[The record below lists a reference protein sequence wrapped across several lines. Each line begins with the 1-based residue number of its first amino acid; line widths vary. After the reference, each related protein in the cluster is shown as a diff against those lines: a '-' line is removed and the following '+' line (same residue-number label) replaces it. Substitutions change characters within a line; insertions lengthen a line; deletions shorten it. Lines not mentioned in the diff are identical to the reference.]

1 MMSEESPKDR
11 PELDQKLRQRLI
23 EAQHNEITEYRV
35 YARLARRTKDAHN
48 RDILQRI
55 ADEERH
61 HYEFWRKHTGVSLKP
76 KRFQSLFY
84 VFIARFIGL
93 TFAIK
98 LMEKGEEAAQVNY
111 SEIAH
116 VLPEAR
122 GVLQEE
128 EQHEHE
134 LMAILDEERLQY
146 MGSIVLGLSDALVEL
161 TGALA
166 GLTLALQ
173 DSRLIALIGLITG
186 IAAAM
191 SMAAS
196 EYLSNKADEKE
207 QQSPLKAALY
217 TGLAYIGTV
226 LLLVLPY
233 LLLDNPMLSLG
244 IALSFALL
252 IIVMFT
258 YYLAVVRDVP
268 FKHRFFEMAGLC
280 LGVAAISFG
289 IGFLLRQAFGI
300 DL

>member
-1 MMSEESPKDR
+1 MSEETGKDL
-11 PELDQKLRQRLI
+11 PELDEKLRQRLI
-23 EAQHNEITEYRV
+23 ETQHNEITEYHV
-35 YARLARRTKDAHN
+35 YTCLTRMVKDAHN
-48 RDILQRI
+48 REVLQRI
-55 ADEERH
+55 GEEERR
-61 HYEFWRKHTGVSLKP
+61 HYEFWRERTGVSLSP
-76 KRFQSLFY
+76 KRLQSMLFL
-84 VFIARFIGL
+84 FMARFLGI

-98 LMEKGEEAAQVNY
+98 LMEKGEESAQVNY
-111 SEIAH
+111 DEIAH

-122 GVLQEE
+122 RILEE
-128 EQHEHE
+128 EEEHEHE

-146 MGSIVLGLSDALVEL
+146 IGSIVLGLSDALVEL

-196 EYLSNKADEKE
+196 EYLSSKAEEKE
-207 QQSPLKAALY
+207 KQSPLKAAFY

-233 LLLDNPMLSLG
+233 LLLSNPLLSFAITLSL
-244 IALSFALL
+244 ALL
-252 IIVMFT
+252 IIVLFT
-258 YYLAVVRDVP
+258 YYHAVVRDVP

-300 DL
+300 DI

>member
-1 MMSEESPKDR
+1 
-11 PELDQKLRQRLI
+11 
-23 EAQHNEITEYRV
+23 
-35 YARLARRTKDAHN
+35 
-48 RDILQRI
+48 
-55 ADEERH
+55 
-61 HYEFWRKHTGVSLKP
+61 
-76 KRFQSLFY
+76 
-84 VFIARFIGL
+84 
-93 TFAIK
+93 
-98 LMEKGEEAAQVNY
+98 
-111 SEIAH
+111 
-116 VLPEAR
+116 
-122 GVLQEE
+122 
-128 EQHEHE
+128 
-134 LMAILDEERLQY
+134 
-146 MGSIVLGLSDALVEL
+146 
-161 TGALA
+161 
-166 GLTLALQ
+166 
-173 DSRLIALIGLITG
+173 
-186 IAAAM
+186 M